1 MTASDPFAALEG
13 QQYMNLIT
21 FRKSGQSVATP
32 VWFVREGDR
41 LYVMTTLDTGKV
53 KRVRNSPRVELA
65 PSDRRG
71 TPLGP
76 AFPARALLL
85 ADGADARRAD
95 TLLTQKYGWVKRM
108 FDLMARVSGR
118 GSRRA
123 FLAIAP
129 AEE

>member
-13 QQYMNLIT
+13 QQFMNLIT
-21 FRKSGQSVATP
+21 FRKSGQPVATP
-32 VWFVREGDR
+32 VWFAREGNR
-41 LYVMTTLDTGKV
+41 LYVMTALDTGKV

-76 AFPARALLL
+76 VFPARAQLLPE
-85 ADGADARRAD
+85 GAETRRAD
-95 TLLTQKYGWVKRM
+95 ALLTQKYGWMKRM

-118 GSRRA
+118 GNQRA